1 MHDEITCHAAV
12 EFVQLKC
19 IQNFFP
25 ILFLR
30 ILMGPD
36 LILTLYSTIDTQ
48 PTMTSPFVAI
58 VTDKMAA

>member
-1 MHDEITCHAAV
+1 
-12 EFVQLKC
+12 
-19 IQNFFP
+19 
-25 ILFLR
+25 
-30 ILMGPD
+30 MGPD